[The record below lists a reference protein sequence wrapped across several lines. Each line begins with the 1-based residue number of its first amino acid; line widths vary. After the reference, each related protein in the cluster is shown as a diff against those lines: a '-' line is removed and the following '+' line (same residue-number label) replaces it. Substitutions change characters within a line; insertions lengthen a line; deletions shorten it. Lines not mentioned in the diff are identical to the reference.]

1 MSPIVRFTV
10 AAALLALCACHKKK
24 PEPPPSDA
32 PKIKPKPAVLIGS
45 VRIEQGHDLP
55 SYSPEAMERVV
66 LSHVK
71 GGTFPEMCT
80 PPRLD
85 DRQPVQLT
93 PDGKLINVMVAASEF
108 SARPEQTIAKVH
120 EVTIKDCR
128 LTPKMIVAEVN
139 DMLHL
144 KNEVDFPFMPGMG
157 SDTFSQTLT
166 LNQTRDIKLETGGV
180 KILSC
185 GFTAPCGRTDLIVLA
200 HPYAA
205 VTDEKGEF
213 RIDDFPA
220 DETVKLNAWHPLFFE
235 TFINVKVAHGEEK
248 RVELV
253 LTPKPPPTPPKPVV
267 KEPGVIY
274 PD

>member
-1 MSPIVRFTV
+1 VSPIVRVTL

-24 PEPPPSDA
+24 AEPAPSDA
-32 PKIKPKPAVLIGS
+32 PKLKPKPAVLIGS
-45 VRIEQGHDLP
+45 VRLEQGYELP

-108 SARPEQTIAKVH
+108 SKRPEPTIAKVH
-120 EVTIKDCR
+120 QIEIKDCR
-128 LTPKMIVAEVN
+128 LTPKMIVAQIN
-139 DMLHL
+139 DMVQI
-144 KNEVDFPFMPGMG
+144 KNDVDFPFMPGMG

-200 HPYAA
+200 HPYGA
-205 VTDEKGEF
+205 VTDAKGEF
-213 RIDDFPA
+213 RIEDFPA
-220 DETVKLNAWHPLFFE
+220 DETVKLNAWHPLFAE
-235 TFINVKVAHGEEK
+235 TFIMVKVAQGEEK

-253 LTPKPPPTPPKPVV
+253 LTPKPPPKPRKPVV